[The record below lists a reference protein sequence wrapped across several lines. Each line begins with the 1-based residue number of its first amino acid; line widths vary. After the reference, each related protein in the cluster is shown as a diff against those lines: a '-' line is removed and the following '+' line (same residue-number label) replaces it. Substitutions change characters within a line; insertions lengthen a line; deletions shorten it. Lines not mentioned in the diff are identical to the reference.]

1 MHKISDKDKKIW
13 DFYISNLN
21 SIRKL
26 DKKKELNS
34 KTSSL
39 ASKVLKPNISC
50 TLDNKIKRQLK
61 NKNFIFDAVIDLHE
75 KSEIQAFELI
85 RNFIINSYLNN
96 HKNVIIVT
104 GKGTNNKGKLKL
116 KTPVWLKG
124 KELSKFIVGF
134 ENMPFNKGGEGAL
147 FVKLKN
153 KNKYK

>member
-13 DFYISNLN
+13 DSYTSNLN

-26 DKKKELNS
+26 YKKKELNS
-34 KTSSL
+34 KTPSL
-39 ASKVLKPNISC
+39 KSKVLRPNVSF
-50 TLDNKIKRQLK
+50 TLDNKIKKQFK
-61 NKNFIFDAVIDLHE
+61 NKNFTFDAIIDLHE

-85 RNFIINSYLNN
+85 KNFIINSYLND

-104 GKGTNNKGKLKL
+104 GKGVHNKGKLKL

-124 KELSKFIVGF
+124 KELSKFVVGF
-134 ENMPFNKGGEGAL
+134 ENMPANKGGEGAL